1 VSRLLLH
8 DTRTRSKR
16 PFEPLE
22 PGQVRMYTCG
32 PTVYAP
38 QHVGNLRSQLFA
50 DLLKRALLAE
60 GWRVTHV
67 INVTDV
73 GHLTDDADAGEDKLE
88 RAARQT
94 GESAAAIA
102 ERTTRQ
108 WLHDRERVGCLP
120 PEVLCRATEHIP
132 EQIALVR
139 RLEEKGATYRT
150 DDGIYFDTSKF
161 PRYADFARLELA
173 GQEAGKRIGDVA
185 GKRHPADFALWK
197 FAAPGVRRQQEWDS
211 PWGRGFPGWHLECS
225 AMSVRYLGQRF
236 DIHTGGVDHV
246 AVHHTNE
253 IAQSE
258 CAFDVHPWVAFW
270 LHHEFL
276 DLRGQKMSKSLGN
289 VCLLDDLVEH
299 GYPPL
304 AFRYFF
310 LQAHYRQQQSFTDEA
325 MEAAATGYDRL
336 LAAAATGYDRLLAAA
351 AEGRGGEGGSDPA
364 RLVPLRERFRDAIRD
379 DLNAPRALAVA
390 WEVARSREL
399 LPAERTALLCDF
411 DAILGLDLARA
422 LPRAE
427 RSESDPRID
436 ALVAQR
442 EAARQRRDFAEAD
455 RIRDALAAEG
465 VALEDTPAGP
475 RWRRAAG

>member
-1 VSRLLLH
+1 VSLLLLH

-16 PFEPLE
+16 PFDPLE
-22 PGQVRMYTCG
+22 PGHVRLYSCG

-38 QHVGNLRSQLFA
+38 QHIGNLRSQLFA

-94 GESAAAIA
+94 GERASAIA
-102 ERTTRQ
+102 ARITRQ
-108 WLHDRERVGCLP
+108 WLRDRERVGCLP

-139 RLEEKGATYRT
+139 TLEEKGYTYRT

-173 GQEAGKRIGDVA
+173 AQEAGARIGDVA

-197 FAAPGVRRQQEWDS
+197 FAAPGVQRQQEWDS

-236 DIHTGGVDHV
+236 DLHTGGVDHI

-258 CAFDVHPWVAFW
+258 CAFDVHPWVSFW
-270 LHHEFL
+270 LHNEFL
-276 DLRGQKMSKSLGN
+276 DFRGAKMSKSTGN
-289 VCLLDDLVEH
+289 VCLLDDLVEQ
-299 GYPPL
+299 GFPPL

-310 LQAHYRQQQSFTDEA
+310 LQAHYRQQQTFTDEA
-325 MEAAATGYDRL
+325 MQAAATGYDRL
-336 LAAAATGYDRLLAAA
+336 LAAAVEL
-351 AEGRGGEGGSDPA
+351 GEVSGSPDPA
-364 RLVPLRERFRDAIRD
+364 RLAPLRERFRAAIRD

-399 LPAERTALLCDF
+399 GAPERAALLRDF
-411 DAILGLDLARA
+411 DAILGLGLGTA

-427 RSESDPRID
+427 RSDSDPRID
-436 ALVAQR
+436 ALVEQR
-442 EAARQRRDFAEAD
+442 EAARRGRDFALAD

-465 VALEDTPAGP
+465 VSVEDTPAGP

>member
-1 VSRLLLH
+1 MSRLLLY

-16 PFEPLE
+16 PFESLE
-22 PGQVRMYTCG
+22 PGQVRMYSCG

-38 QHVGNLRSQLFA
+38 QHLGNLRSQLFA
-50 DLLKRALLAE
+50 DLLKRAFLAE
-60 GWRVTHV
+60 GLRVTHV

-73 GHLTDDADAGEDKLE
+73 GHLSDDADAGEDKLE

-94 GESAAAIA
+94 GESASAIA
-102 ERTTRQ
+102 ERYTLQ
-108 WLHDRERVGCLP
+108 WLRDRERVGCLP

-132 EQIALVR
+132 EQIELVR
-139 RLEEKGATYRT
+139 VLEQKGYSYRT

-173 GQEAGKRIGDVA
+173 GQEAGARIGDVP
-185 GKRHPADFALWK
+185 GKRQPADFALWK
-197 FAAPGVRRQQEWDS
+197 FAAAGVRRQQEWDS

-236 DIHTGGVDHV
+236 DVHTGGVDHI

-258 CAFDVHPWVAFW
+258 CAFDVHPWVSYW
-270 LHHEFL
+270 LHNEFL
-276 DLRGQKMSKSLGN
+276 DLRGQKMSKSQGN
-289 VCLLDDLVEH
+289 LYLLDDLLER
-299 GYPPL
+299 GLPPL

-310 LQAHYRQQQSFTDEA
+310 LQAHYRQQQTFTDEA
-325 MEAAATGYDRL
+325 IEAAATGYDRL
-336 LAAAATGYDRLLAAA
+336 LAAAGEARSAA
-351 AEGRGGEGGSDPA
+351 GSPDPA
-364 RLVPLRERFRDAIRD
+364 RLATAEHLELVRSLRERFRDAIRD

-399 LPAERTALLCDF
+399 PPEERAALLRDF
-411 DAILGLDLARA
+411 DAILGLDLGSAQ
-422 LPRAE
+422 PRAE
-427 RSESDPRID
+427 RRESDPRID

-442 EAARQRRDFAEAD
+442 EAARQRRDFSESD
-455 RIRDALAAEG
+455 RIRDLLAAEG
-465 VALEDTPAGP
+465 VTVEDTPGGP

>member
-1 VSRLLLH
+1 VSRLVLH

-22 PGQVRMYTCG
+22 PGHVRMYTCG

-50 DLLKRALLAE
+50 DLLKRTFLAE

-88 RAARQT
+88 RAAREA
-94 GESAAAIA
+94 GEQASSIA
-102 ERTTRQ
+102 LRYTRQ
-108 WLHDRERVGCLP
+108 WLRDRERVGCLP

-132 EQIALVR
+132 EQIELVR
-139 RLEEKGATYRT
+139 RLEEKGYTYRI

-173 GQEAGKRIGDVA
+173 GQEAGGRIGDVA
-185 GKRHPADFALWK
+185 GKRQPADFALWK

-225 AMSVRYLGQRF
+225 AMSVRYLGTRF
-236 DIHTGGVDHV
+236 DVHTGGVDHI

-258 CAFDVHPWVAFW
+258 CAFDVHPWVCFW
-270 LHHEFL
+270 LHNEFL
-276 DLRGQKMSKSLGN
+276 DFRGQKMSKSLGN
-289 VCLLDDLVEH
+289 VCVLDDLVEQ

-310 LQAHYRQQQSFTDEA
+310 LQAHYRQQQTFTDEA

-336 LAAAATGYDRLLAAA
+336 LAAALEVRGAPGTPDPTRLA
-351 AEGRGGEGGSDPA
+351 
-364 RLVPLRERFRDAIRD
+364 PLRERFRDAIRD

-399 LPAERTALLCDF
+399 GPEERRALLRDF
-411 DAILGLDLARA
+411 DAILGLELDAA

-427 RSESDPRID
+427 RRESDPRID
-436 ALVAQR
+436 ALVAER
-442 EAARQRRDFAEAD
+442 EAARRRRDFCEAD
-455 RIRDALAAEG
+455 RLRDALAAEG
-465 VALEDTPAGP
+465 IVLEDTPAGP
-475 RWRRAAG
+475 RWRRARP